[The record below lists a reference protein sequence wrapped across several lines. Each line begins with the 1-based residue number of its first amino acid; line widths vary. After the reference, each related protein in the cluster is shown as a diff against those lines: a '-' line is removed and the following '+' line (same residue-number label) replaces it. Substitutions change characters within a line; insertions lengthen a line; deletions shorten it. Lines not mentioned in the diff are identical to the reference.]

1 MPQRSSAVLSFGRK
15 HGKHW
20 PVNRRAFIAL
30 IGAAAAARP
39 LAARAQQRAMPV
51 VGFLHAGSPTPMAP
65 YLAAFLRA
73 LAEAGYIENKNVAI
87 EYRYAEG
94 QYDRLPLLAADL
106 IRQQVAVI
114 VAGPNEDAARAAIA
128 ASSGTP
134 IVFNVTGDPVKFG
147 LVASLSRPGGNAT
160 GVNSF
165 MSELVA
171 KRLGLLRELLPSA
184 ARFGA
189 LVNPN
194 AATAEDF
201 VKDFATAAS
210 TLGVQFEI
218 AHARDSREIEIAFA
232 TLVRNKTDA
241 LMVAPD
247 TFFASRNVQI
257 VTLGTRHAFPAI
269 YTVRAYVE
277 HGGLMS
283 YGPSVA
289 DAYRQLAV
297 YTARILRGEKPADLP
312 VVQSTKLDLVI
323 NLPTARALG
332 LDVPPMLLA
341 RADEVIE

>member
-1 MPQRSSAVLSFGRK
+1 M
-15 HGKHW
+15 
-20 PVNRRAFIAL
+20 RRRDFITLLGGA
-30 IGAAAAARP
+30 GAAWP
-39 LAARAQQRAMPV
+39 LAARAQQPAMPM

-73 LAEAGYIENKNVAI
+73 LAEVGYVENKTVAI

-94 QYDRLPLLAADL
+94 RYDRLPQLAADL
-106 IRQQVAVI
+106 VRRRAAVI
-114 VAGPNEDAARAAIA
+114 VAGPNENAARAAIA
-128 ASSGTP
+128 ASNGTP
-134 IVFNVTGDPVKFG
+134 IVFNVTDDPVKFG

-171 KRLGLLRELLPSA
+171 KRLGLLREFLPAA

-194 AATAEDF
+194 AATTEDF
-201 VKDFATAAS
+201 IKDFTAAAAA
-210 TLGVQFEI
+210 LNVQFEI
-218 AHARDSREIEIAFA
+218 VHARDSREIEVAFT
-232 TLVRNKTDA
+232 TLARNKAEA

-257 VTLGTRHAFPAI
+257 VTLATRHAIPAV

-283 YGPSVA
+283 YGPSVP
-289 DAYRQLAV
+289 DSYRQLAV
-297 YTARILRGEKPADLP
+297 YVGRILKGEKPADLP
-312 VVQSTKLDLVI
+312 VMQSTKLDFVI

-332 LDVPPMLLA
+332 LEVPPTLLA

>member
-1 MPQRSSAVLSFGRK
+1 M
-15 HGKHW
+15 
-20 PVNRRAFIAL
+20 
-30 IGAAAAARP
+30 
-39 LAARAQQRAMPV
+39 

-73 LAEAGYIENKNVAI
+73 LAEVGYVENKNVAI

-94 QYDRLPLLAADL
+94 QYDRLPQLAADL
-106 IRQQVAVI
+106 VRRRAAVI
-114 VAGPNEDAARAAIA
+114 VAGPNENAARAAIA
-128 ASSGTP
+128 ASNGTP
-134 IVFNVTGDPVKFG
+134 IVFNVTDDPVKLG
-147 LVASLSRPGGNAT
+147 LVASLSRPGANAT

-171 KRLGLLRELLPSA
+171 KRLGLLREFLPAA

-194 AATAEDF
+194 AATTEDF
-201 VKDFATAAS
+201 IKDFTAAAAA
-210 TLGVQFEI
+210 LNVQFEI
-218 AHARDSREIEIAFA
+218 VHARDSREIEVAFT
-232 TLVRNKTDA
+232 TLARNKADA

-257 VTLGTRHAFPAI
+257 VTLATRHAIPAV

-283 YGPSVA
+283 YGPSVP
-289 DAYRQLAV
+289 DSYRQLGV
-297 YTARILRGEKPADLP
+297 YVGRILKGEKPADLP
-312 VVQSTKLDLVI
+312 VMQSTKLDLVI

-332 LDVPPMLLA
+332 LDVPPTLLA

>member
-1 MPQRSSAVLSFGRK
+1 M
-15 HGKHW
+15 
-20 PVNRRAFIAL
+20 RRREFISLLA
-30 IGAAAAARP
+30 GAAAAWP
-39 LAARAQQRAMPV
+39 LAARAQQSAMPM

-73 LAEAGYIENKNVAI
+73 LAEVGYVENKNVAI

-94 QYDRLPLLAADL
+94 QYDRLPQLAADL
-106 IRQQVAVI
+106 VRRRAAVI
-114 VAGPNEDAARAAIA
+114 VAGPNENAARAAIA
-128 ASSGTP
+128 ASNGTP
-134 IVFNVTGDPVKFG
+134 IVFNVTDDPVKLG
-147 LVASLSRPGGNAT
+147 LVASLSRPGANAT

-171 KRLGLLRELLPSA
+171 KRLGLLREFLPAA

-194 AATAEDF
+194 AATTEDF
-201 VKDFATAAS
+201 IKDFTAAAAA
-210 TLGVQFEI
+210 LNVQFEMV
-218 AHARDSREIEIAFA
+218 HARDSREIEVAFT
-232 TLVRNKTDA
+232 TLARNKADA

-257 VTLGTRHAFPAI
+257 VTLATRHAIPAV

-283 YGPSVA
+283 YGPSVP
-289 DAYRQLAV
+289 DSYRQLGV
-297 YTARILRGEKPADLP
+297 YVGRILKGEKPADLP
-312 VVQSTKLDLVI
+312 VMQSTKLDLVI

-332 LDVPPMLLA
+332 LDVPPTLLA